1 MGDLSLYGDK
11 RMTVKEVAEA
21 LNVDRTTIT
30 RIVNKLFPKLMQ
42 HGMST
47 YLDEIQV
54 VAIKRWIGSGRNDL
68 DNVVQVRNIET
79 DLEMAL
85 LDKKVSEWKD
95 RKIAE
100 LTIAAE
106 AATKALEVAR
116 PKIDFYD
123 AVADSTDTI
132 DMGDVAK
139 VLNIPGMGRNNLFA
153 FLRGKK
159 ILMHD
164 NQPYQEYISRGYFR
178 TVEAAFTTANGSVHP
193 VMKTVVFQKGLDFI
207 RKTLE
212 AGR

>member
-30 RIVNKLFPKLMQ
+30 RIVNKLFAKLMQ

-178 TVEAAFTTANGSVHP
+178 TAAFTTANGSVHP